1 MNMYDAIKNFSEQ
14 FLFNPEIKN
23 KEKFSTYRWYIVA
36 GMGGSHLAAD
46 LLKIWKADI
55 SLIVHKNYG
64 LPKVP
69 PEILKNCL
77 IILSSYSGN
86 TEEVLDVYQQARKK
100 NIPLAA
106 ISVGGDLLKRA
117 QADGIPYIQLP
128 DTGIQPR
135 LSLGFF
141 IKALLAL
148 IKKDKALSEVS
159 ALSKT
164 LLPEELEKNGQELAE
179 KMHHLIPVIYSSE
192 ANGAIAY
199 NWKIKFNETGK
210 IPAFCNVLPELNH
223 NEMTG
228 FDVKETTKNLS
239 QKFCFILLEDKTDH
253 PRIQKRMEIL
263 KKLYEDR
270 KLPVI
275 EIQLNGKN
283 VLDKIFR
290 SLILADWTSYHTAKL
305 YNVEPEAV
313 PMVEE
318 FKKLI
323 K

>member
-128 DTGIQPR
+128 DIGVQPR
-135 LSLGFF
+135 LSLGFG
-141 IKALLAL
+141 IKALMAL
-148 IKKDKALSEVS
+148 MKEDKILSLIS
-159 ALSKT
+159 NLSKT
-164 LLPEELEKNGQELAE
+164 LLKEDLEKEGRELA
-179 KMHHLIPVIYSSE
+179 KKLSGFIPIIYSSE
-192 ANGAIAY
+192 I
-199 NWKIKFNETGK
+199 NE
-210 IPAFCNVLPELNH
+210 
-223 NEMTG
+223 
-228 FDVKETTKNLS
+228 
-239 QKFCFILLEDKTDH
+239 
-253 PRIQKRMEIL
+253 
-263 KKLYEDR
+263 
-270 KLPVI
+270 
-275 EIQLNGKN
+275 
-283 VLDKIFR
+283 
-290 SLILADWTSYHTAKL
+290 
-305 YNVEPEAV
+305 
-313 PMVEE
+313 
-318 FKKLI
+318 
-323 K
+323 